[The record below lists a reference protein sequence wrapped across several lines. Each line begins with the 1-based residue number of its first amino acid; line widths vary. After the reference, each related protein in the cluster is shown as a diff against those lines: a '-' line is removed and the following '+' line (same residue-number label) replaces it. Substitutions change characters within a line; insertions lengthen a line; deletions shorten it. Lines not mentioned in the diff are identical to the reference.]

1 MYDYTSV
8 EEKWRK
14 SWAKSGIFRF
24 DPRDTKRKAYLIDT
38 PPPFTNGALHM
49 GQTFWVCYIDSIARY
64 KRMAGF
70 NVLYPQGW
78 DAHGFPTEIAVEKKH
93 GKRLPRDEFYGKCV
107 EESMANIATMRAE
120 MLSLGS
126 TFDDRYEYYTTSDD
140 YMAKVQLSVIEMYEK
155 GFLYRASHPVEWCV
169 YCASPIS
176 REVATER
183 EEETAFSY
191 LDFEAVGGKGKK
203 EKVTIATTR
212 PEMLHAC
219 VALAVNPTDKRF
231 ASLIGGKAVVPLFGR
246 EVPIIGDEIV
256 DKELGTGAEMVC
268 TFGDKRD
275 VSLYYKHK
283 LALIEAMEEDGR
295 LKNAGEFD
303 GTKMKDAR
311 QKLLEALKAKGVLK
325 KQEKIRHTVKVHDRC
340 GHPIELITS
349 LQWFMR
355 IKEHAEKIKEM
366 GTTIRW
372 VPEFARQRLDDW
384 ANFIE
389 WDWAISRNR
398 VFGTPIPFWYCGKC
412 GHLVPA
418 DKKKLP
424 VDPAKHLSPL
434 KGCPKCGESLVGTKE
449 TLDGWIDSSITPLM
463 IAGWPGNKG
472 LLADG
477 FPTAVRIQGTDII
490 RTWAFYTIYRV
501 WALTG
506 QKPWHSILAHSM
518 ILAPDGREMHK
529 SWGNSVYP
537 SEVMKKYS
545 TDSIR
550 LWVAL
555 SGGIAKDKPFSYQ
568 DMDFAKSF
576 TTKLFN
582 TANFV
587 KLAIG
592 KAKLPKEEPHADLN
606 LFDLWILNRLNSVV
620 REVTEAYDGYALY
633 EAMNKLV
640 NFYWHEFAD
649 FYLEDVKHRIYSEGK
664 ESEKSRAAAAFTL
677 MHVCDVSLRML
688 APVIP
693 HICEEINSMFSKKS
707 IFEREWPKWV
717 ELPKGPSYAVNG
729 LLFTAQVEVE
739 PEAAGKVLNGI
750 IGEIRKQKANARIA
764 LNKEVS
770 SININVPDEYYTI
783 VDSSKGELAQICKAK
798 AIYLNKGDYSIEVKM

>member
-1 MYDYTSV
+1 MYDYVSV

-14 SWAKSGIFRF
+14 SWAESGIFRF
-24 DPRDTKRKAYLIDT
+24 DPNEKKRRAYLIDT

-93 GKRLPRDEFYGKCV
+93 GKHLPRDEFYKKCV
-107 EESMANIATMRAE
+107 EESMKNIATMKGE
-120 MLSLGS
+120 MLKLGS
-126 TFDDRYEYYTTSDD
+126 TFDDKHEYYTTSDE

-155 GFLYRASHPVEWCV
+155 GFLYRAFHPVEWCV
-169 YCASPIS
+169 SCATTIS
-176 REVATER
+176 REVAEER
-183 EEETAFSY
+183 EEETMFNY
-191 LDFEAVGGKGKK
+191 LDFEVSGKK
-203 EKVTIATTR
+203 EKITIATTR

-219 VALAVNPTDKRF
+219 VALAVNTTDKRF
-231 ASLIGGKAVVPLFGR
+231 SKLIGGKVIVPLFGR
-246 EVPIIGDEIV
+246 EVPIIGDEVV

-283 LALIEAMEEDGR
+283 LDLIEAIEEDGR
-295 LKNAGEFD
+295 LKNADAFNGI
-303 GTKMKDAR
+303 KIKDAR
-311 QKLLEALKAKGVLK
+311 AKIIDALKEKGVLK
-325 KQEKIRHTVKVHDRC
+325 KQEKLKHAVKVHDRC
-340 GHPIELITS
+340 GNHIELISS

-355 IKEHAEKIKEM
+355 IKEHSEKIKEVA
-366 GTTIRW
+366 TTINW

-398 VFGTPIPFWYCGKC
+398 VFGTPIPFWYCEKC
-412 GHLVPA
+412 GQLVPA

-424 VDPAKHLSPL
+424 VDPAKHMAPV
-434 KGCPKCGESLVGTKE
+434 KDCPKCGWALTGTKE
-449 TLDGWIDSSITPLM
+449 TLDGWIDSSITPLY
-463 IAGWPGNKG
+463 ISGWPENKTLMEEG
-472 LLADG
+472 L
-477 FPTAVRIQGTDII
+477 PTAVRIQGTDII
-490 RTWAFYTIYRV
+490 RTWAFYTVYRV

-506 QKPWHSILAHSM
+506 QKPWQSILAHSM

-537 SEVMKKYS
+537 TEVMKKYS

-555 SGGIAKDKPFSYQ
+555 SGGITKDKPFSYQ

-587 KLAIG
+587 KLSID
-592 KAKLPKEEPHADLN
+592 KAKPPKAEPHNDLN

-620 REVTEAYDGYALY
+620 KEVTNAYDGYALN
-633 EAMNKLV
+633 EAMNKMV

-649 FYLEDVKHRIYSEGK
+649 FYIENVKHRIYSEDK
-664 ESEKSRAAAAFTL
+664 AMEKSRAAASFTL
-677 MHVCDVSLRML
+677 MHVMDVSIRLL
-688 APVIP
+688 APVVP
-693 HICEEINSMFSKKS
+693 HVCEEVNSMFSKGSVFK
-707 IFEREWPKWV
+707 REWPTSV
-717 ELPKGPSYAVNG
+717 DLPKGPSYAING
-729 LLFTAQVEVE
+729 LLFTSQIEVE
-739 PEAAGKVLNGI
+739 PEAAGMILNNI
-750 IGEIRKQKANARIA
+750 IGEIRKQKANARMA
-764 LNKEVS
+764 LNKEVA
-770 SININVPDEYYTI
+770 SINIKVPDEYYTI

-798 AIYLNKGDYSIEVKM
+798 AINLQKGDLSIEVKM